1 MANNEK
7 ECVDQKAAK
16 IDEKVYQDTIEQHQE
31 KHKLDSMIED
41 LDKDIEE
48 LMRVLERKKKERSML
63 VLEKEVHQRKIQQ
76 ARMKYQD
83 KIDSNESE
91 LQKISQ
97 TLATLDKT

>member
-1 MANNEK
+1 
-7 ECVDQKAAK
+7 
-16 IDEKVYQDTIEQHQE
+16 
-31 KHKLDSMIED
+31 MIED

-83 KIDSNESE
+83 QIDSNESE

>member
-1 MANNEK
+1 
-7 ECVDQKAAK
+7 
-16 IDEKVYQDTIEQHQE
+16 
-31 KHKLDSMIED
+31 MIED

-83 KIDSNESE
+83 QIDSNESE

-97 TLATLDKT
+97 TFATLDKT